1 MDAVVEA
8 GLVDRQRFNKGL
20 LALCEEEGMD
30 PAASCLAGLPQAMAF
45 LVYACGVYLPILRR
59 PLRQGLHDRLART
72 IVVQAN
78 DNGPSSRVLSE
89 LAP

>member
-1 MDAVVEA
+1 VTWLDQAGCAGADHRVDAVVEA
-8 GLVDRQRFNKGL
+8 GLVDRQRFNKEL
-20 LALCEEEGMD
+20 LALYEEEGMD
-30 PAASCLAGLPQAMAF
+30 PAASC
-45 LVYACGVYLPILRR
+45 LPILRR

-89 LAP
+89 LAS